1 MNIHNQIK
9 NYILENQFKIIY
21 EDDKV
26 DIVNYQ
32 NMGHFDDNKVI
43 VYYDKGIIEIK
54 GKNLIIK
61 KLIKDEVLIKGS
73 IEKIEFR

>member
-1 MNIHNQIK
+1 MNISNQIK

-26 DIVNYQ
+26 DVINYQ

-43 VYYDKGIIEIK
+43 IYYDKGIVEIK
-54 GKNLIIK
+54 GKKLIIK
-61 KLIKDEVLIKGS
+61 KLLKDEVLIKGS

>member
-21 EDDKV
+21 ENDKV

>member
-21 EDDKV
+21 ENDKV
-26 DIVNYQ
+26 DLVNYQ

>member
-1 MNIHNQIK
+1 MNINKIK
-9 NYILENQFKIIY
+9 NYVLENQFKIIY
-21 EDDKV
+21 EDNKV

-43 VYYDKGIIEIK
+43 VYYDKGIVEIK

-61 KLIKDEVLIKGS
+61 KLLKDEVLIKGS

>member
-43 VYYDKGIIEIK
+43 VYYAKGIIEIK

>member
-61 KLIKDEVLIKGS
+61 KLLKDEVLIKGS